1 MKATRINIQRFKKRY
16 RHYYNN
22 ASSSSSLTKT
32 SNTPDYFLNEAF
44 VNRFI
49 RLNVLPKLNLPD
61 DVKLS
66 NCKINFL
73 KRRSSKAAI
82 EFILDLYY
90 KRNLHRYQQQ
100 QQQKI
105 FKSIVGKWRSDG
117 QGKQIFDLLQQVW
130 KKGFAIANSNF
141 NLKMYEPIAY
151 FPSYNLMITS
161 KAEGTRLKELL
172 IECNYDDIEAVEVVV
187 RAWIMNAAKW
197 LAKLHSIPLPIHNS
211 RSLSLLLS
219 IQNEEKKLKVW
230 SQHLTHLYPDF
241 AKRVSNITSKIL
253 QMEKLI
259 VNPRNFV
266 LIHGDFHSGNIFVD
280 QDNNLT
286 VIDFEQSCIFDPAF
300 DLAYFIIKLISIKR
314 KYQLSSLNTRDLEK
328 CFVDIY
334 YNSTAREIIPTAL
347 STSSLTTTKKLL
359 LKRLAIFKAR
369 NCIEHLH
376 SRYCQHL
383 HSIYWGCY
391 AQHKPDPVD
400 FKYWLN
406 KAEQIII

>member
-151 FPSYNLMITS
+151 FPDYNLMISS
-161 KAEGTRLKELL
+161 KVEGTRLKELL
-172 IECNYDDIEAVEVVV
+172 IKCNYDDIEAVEVVV
-187 RAWIMNAAKW
+187 RTWIVNAAKW

-211 RSLSLLLS
+211 RSLLLLS
-219 IQNEEKKLKVW
+219 IQNEEKKLKDW
-230 SQHLTHLYPDF
+230 SLHLTNLYPDF

-266 LIHGDFHSGNIFVD
+266 LIHGDFHTGNIFVD
-280 QDNNLT
+280 QGNNLT

-328 CFVDIY
+328 WFVDMY
-334 YNSTAREIIPTAL
+334 YNAAREIIVSTIS
-347 STSSLTTTKKLL
+347 STSMATTKKLL
-359 LKRLAIFKAR
+359 LERLAIFKTIS
-369 NCIEHLH
+369 CIKLLH

-383 HSIYWGCY
+383 HSRYWDCY

-400 FKYWLN
+400 FRYWLN
-406 KAEQIII
+406 EAEQAII